1 MRLGTNQTTAELAA
15 CIRHNALVAWRNIR
29 NQPCGARRVPP
40 LTAYNAFFLYALAF
54 VFTGAGAGGAL
65 LYRPPFDCEP
75 SSAVEY
81 AFDNR
86 GRLPSL
92 AAGLAAGLGMAL
104 QFMGSLGGGC
114 ACLIYPHVSAARVM
128 RY

>member
-1 MRLGTNQTTAELAA
+1 MLPGMEEG
-15 CIRHNALVAWRNIR
+15 ALLPYSCAPRGYRRISCSSETQR
-29 NQPCGARRVPP
+29 ALRQHGARARRVPP

-75 SSAVEY
+75 SSLVEY
-81 AFDNR
+81 AFDRR
-86 GRLPSL
+86 GRPASL
-92 AAGLAAGLGMAL
+92 AAGAAAGLGMAL

-114 ACLIYPHVSAARVM
+114 AYT
-128 RY
+128 